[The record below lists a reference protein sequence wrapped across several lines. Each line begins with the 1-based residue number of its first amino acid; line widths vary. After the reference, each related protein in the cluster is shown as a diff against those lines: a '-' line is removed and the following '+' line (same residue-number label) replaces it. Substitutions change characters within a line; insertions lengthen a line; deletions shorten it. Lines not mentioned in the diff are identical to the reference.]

1 MLQPCTFPVG
11 TQSVQRGSPR
21 LVISLLSLYHLLNP
35 EREPPNRGL
44 LTLNRKK
51 AEKPVDLAL
60 LKDLALAAGPLGCS
74 KSFFLKSRR
83 CVHIYVCVFVHNT
96 RCIYIYIYTYI
107 YIYIESYMEASLHYG
122 PFGGSAK
129 LFVQAPSSI
138 RALQFKHSRLKHPD
152 SSTRDSRTRGSSTP
166 AA

>member
-96 RCIYIYIYTYI
+96 RCIYTYI
-107 YIYIESYMEASLHYG
+107 YIYRELYGSFSALWPLWGISKVVRTSTELDTSLAIQALVIE
-122 PFGGSAK
+122 
-129 LFVQAPSSI
+129 AP
-138 RALQFKHSRLKHPD
+138 RFEHA
-152 SSTRDSRTRGSSTP
+152 
-166 AA
+166 